1 MKLVQ
6 KLYGLKL
13 TVTMV
18 WYSLIH
24 THEAST
30 IITTKSSSYES
41 KELDIYGNVVVWI
54 ESDNVYMYDIAT
66 HKITQVTDS
75 GNADEPAIYGNR
87 IVYKY
92 GSHASFRGD
101 TYMYEISTAKKLV

>member
-1 MKLVQ
+1 MVQ
-6 KLYGLKL
+6 KLYGFKL

-18 WYSLIH
+18 MISAYTIYSRN
-24 THEAST
+24 ST
-30 IITTKSSSYES
+30 ITTTKSSSYES

-54 ESDNVYMYDIAT
+54 ESDNVYMYDIVT
-66 HKITQVTDS
+66 HKITQVTNS

>member
-1 MKLVQ
+1 MVQ
-6 KLYGLKL
+6 KLYGFKL

-18 WYSLIH
+18 MISAYTIYSRN
-24 THEAST
+24 ST
-30 IITTKSSSYES
+30 ITTTKSSSYES

-75 GNADEPAIYGNR
+75 GKQETFIYMTSSPDL
-87 IVYKY
+87 KL
-92 GSHASFRGD
+92 SSASFFPFSRTGQLS
-101 TYMYEISTAKKLV
+101 YFV